1 MSHSFLGCRG
11 YTKQLLKAGS
21 LVEDKP
27 GFKSNSL
34 YSCGLGLVTFWTSG
48 SSVQCE
54 LWQHKPH
61 SVAE

>member
-1 MSHSFLGCRG
+1 MTHSFLGCRG
-11 YTKQLLKAGS
+11 STKQLLKAGS

-48 SSVQCE
+48 SSSVQCE
-54 LWQHKPH
+54 LW
-61 SVAE
+61 